1 MEAYNTIYKYGF
13 LYNKDTGK
21 RILLAE
27 GSELTIT
34 VDADDVLKTDP
45 YNEANVSI
53 TTEERL
59 ALLKKK
65 GFKEA
70 FKLKGKGEL
79 LYFEISAGSKSK
91 KIEKVKCLFVVQLEE
106 SLLGARKDVTKD
118 FDLVDCHCTVI
129 ECTSQNLAFFEPIH
143 AYSLNDAYSKTYDFY
158 FRLYGK
164 QAANVKT
171 RMRETPNGDTLFLKG
186 VLSANT
192 SPDFNL

>member
-1 MEAYNTIYKYGF
+1 MIMEAYNTIYKYGF

-79 LYFEISAGSKSK
+79 LYLEISAG
-91 KIEKVKCLFVVQLEE
+91 
-106 SLLGARKDVTKD
+106 
-118 FDLVDCHCTVI
+118 
-129 ECTSQNLAFFEPIH
+129 
-143 AYSLNDAYSKTYDFY
+143 
-158 FRLYGK
+158 
-164 QAANVKT
+164 
-171 RMRETPNGDTLFLKG
+171 
-186 VLSANT
+186 
-192 SPDFNL
+192 